1 MKPIKRLFVILLLT
15 VVSLNLVHAQEFSI
29 RDFFLAQTDLTAN
42 TPGTMVRDQNGRLC
56 ALIKVETPLDDLTY
70 NVGIL
75 GITETKR
82 VGGEFWVYVP
92 FGIRKISISHQE
104 FGMIRDFYFPVD
116 IESGRTYILKLN
128 TPASRRTYDSSK
140 TQMLVLEVEPKE
152 AKVRINYSP
161 VKLDDGVFEEEY
173 FLGKYDLDV
182 TAERYHDLKTT
193 IEISDPDS
201 PCYVNVS
208 LKPKFGWLTINC
220 EGDEKLYLDDQRQ
233 FFTPGIEFDLN
244 SSTYRV
250 RLEKPLHKPYETTV
264 SITDSLSVMLNPVF
278 VPVYRDL
285 SLTVGRNAQIWIN
298 GIHVGNG
305 TYREKL
311 EYGTYNVECR
321 LSRHTTTSKVL
332 TVGPETTGPIVL
344 DTPEPLYKVM
354 TFEVGSE
361 AEIWL
366 NNSMLGTG
374 RVQQTLDFGTY
385 TLEARKTSHTPSYM
399 SLTVGPDTPGTVSI
413 DTPKP
418 ILSELKVTSSPDGAQ
433 VFLDNNLVGVTPYT
447 AYTLVGTYKLEVKK
461 SGYNTVSK
469 TVTIEENKPSTVNA
483 VMNRNMPVMIYSD
496 PNATVYLD
504 GKRIGDTPNT
514 FIVQGGKHKM
524 TLIAQGY
531 MTKRTSVEFTEANQ
545 KLRYKLKK
553 LTYETPTRFEIS
565 AGFTAG
571 LGDFT
576 NDYSANYYPEKLGS
590 KVYFG
595 AELSTGLLKADVEE
609 RYAEVDGVQE
619 LKKFRRHLFTVTTGY
634 TANVGAKFQVSPT
647 AGFGIVALPQEDV
660 DSSILF
666 KLGVKLNMALM
677 RGVELYVTPQYYF
690 PAGRSDGHND
700 LCQMFPSYDH
710 ADRGLKLSFGLTLF
724 MND

>member
-1 MKPIKRLFVILLLT
+1 MKPIKKLFVLLLLA
-15 VVSLNLVHAQEFSI
+15 VASLNLVHAQEFSI

-42 TPGTMVRDQNGRLC
+42 TQGTMVRDQNGSLC

-128 TPASRRTYDSSK
+128 TPESRRTYDSTK
-140 TQMLVLEVEPKE
+140 AQMLVLEVAPKD

-161 VKLDDGVFEEEY
+161 VKLDEGVFEEEY

-193 IEISDPDS
+193 IEISDPDN
-201 PCYVNVS
+201 PCYINVS

-233 FFTPGIEFDLN
+233 FFTPGIELDLN

-298 GIHVGNG
+298 GRHVGNG
-305 TYREKL
+305 SYREKL
-311 EYGTYNVECR
+311 EYGTYSIECR
-321 LSRHTTTSKVL
+321 LDRHTTTTQVL

-366 NNSMLGTG
+366 NNTKLGTG

-385 TLEARKTSHTPSYM
+385 TLEARKTSHTPAYM
-399 SLTVGPDTPGTVSI
+399 SLTVGPDTPSTVSI

-418 ILSELKVTSSPDGAQ
+418 ILSELNVSSIPAGAQ
-433 VFLDNNLVGVTPYT
+433 VFLDNNLVGVTPYS

-461 SGYNTVSK
+461 SGYSTVTK
-469 TVTIEENKPSTVNA
+469 TVTVEENKPCAVNA
-483 VMNRNMPVMIYSD
+483 AMSSNIPVQIHSD
-496 PNATVYLD
+496 PNAIVFID
-504 GKRIGDTPNT
+504 GKRMGDTPNT
-514 FIVQGGKHKM
+514 FIVQGGKHKV
-524 TLIAQGY
+524 TLVAAGY
-531 MTKRTSVEFTEANQ
+531 MNKTVNVDFSEPNQ
-545 KLRYKLKK
+545 KFKYKLRK
-553 LTYETPTRFEIS
+553 LAYENPTVIEVS

-571 LGDFT
+571 IRDFT
-576 NDYSANYYPEKLGS
+576 NDYSINLYPGKLGH

-595 AELSTGLLKADVEE
+595 AELSTGLLAADMEE
-609 RYAEVDGVQE
+609 RYADVDGVQE
-619 LKKFRRHLFTVTTGY
+619 LKKFRRHLITFTTGWPI
-634 TANVGAKFQVSPT
+634 NVGARYQVVPN
-647 AGFGIVALPQEDV
+647 AGIGVVALPQETSP
-660 DSSILF
+660 SSAVF
-666 KLGVKLNMALM
+666 KAGLKLNMALTK
-677 RGVELYVTPQYYF
+677 GVELYVTPQYYF
-690 PAGRSDGHND
+690 SFGRSDD
-700 LCQMFPSYDH
+700 YTQLCEIFPSYDH
-710 ADRGLKLSFGLTLF
+710 ADRGLKLSFGVTF
-724 MND
+724 FI

>member
-161 VKLDDGVFEEEY
+161 VKLDEGVFEEEY

-305 TYREKL
+305 SYREKL

-321 LSRHTTTSKVL
+321 LNRHTTTTKVV
-332 TVGPETTGPIVL
+332 TIGPETTGPIVL
-344 DTPEPLYKVM
+344 ETPEPLYKVIN
-354 TFEVGSE
+354 FEVPGD

-366 NNSMLGTG
+366 NNRKLGSG
-374 RVQQTLDFGTY
+374 RVQQDLDFGAY
-385 TLEARKTSHTPSYM
+385 TLEARKDSHTPTFM
-399 SLTVGPDTPGTVSI
+399 NLTVGADTPGTVTIES
-413 DTPKP
+413 PKP
-418 ILSELKVTSSPDGAQ
+418 ILSPLTVTSAPEGAQ
-433 VFLDNNLVGVTPYT
+433 VFLDNHLVGVTPYS
-447 AYTLVGTYKLEVKK
+447 ASTLIGTYKLEVKM
-461 SGYNTVSK
+461 SGYNTVTK
-469 TVTIEENKPSTVNA
+469 TVTIEENKPCSLNA
-483 VMNRNMPVMIYSD
+483 VMNRNIPVLIYSD
-496 PNATVYLD
+496 PKATVYLD
-504 GKRIGDTPNT
+504 GRRIGDTPNT
-514 FIVQGGKHKM
+514 FIVQGGKHQM
-524 TLIAQGY
+524 ILIADGY
-531 MTKRTSVEFTEANQ
+531 MTKRTKVEFTEPNQ

-553 LTYETPTRFEIS
+553 LTYETPTRLEVS

-595 AELSTGLLKADVEE
+595 AELSTGLLKADVDE
-609 RYAEVDGVQE
+609 RYTEVDGVQE
-619 LKKFRRHLFTVTTGY
+619 LKKFRRHLFTLSAGY

-690 PAGRSDGHND
+690 PAGRSDGYND
-700 LCQMFPSYDH
+700 LCQIFPSYDH

-724 MND
+724 ICE